1 MATGVPSYVTAS
13 DATVKKLAQQ
23 FLGVEET
30 QGPARRAAAEGQA
43 APKRPREPATA
54 GSRRRPSPGK
64 DQAIQAIQQG
74 AGGQL
79 PVYYPTVRAEELA
92 VHRPAALLQDHD
104 PRRQAPQAATG
115 WSLKR
120 GLVGEYYGIQGTTWK
135 NPPILDSAVRRRGR
149 WASATFELH
158 YDGDRLRLVAWR
170 TPKAV
175 YWVSN
180 TLLQTL
186 TERQM
191 LAIARSTRLP

>member
-1 MATGVPSYVTAS
+1 M
-13 DATVKKLAQQ
+13 KKLTRQ

-30 QGPARRAAAEGQA
+30 EGPRGELLPKDRKKRKRARKEQGDGGLEKAFNLGN
-43 APKRPREPATA
+43 
-54 GSRRRPSPGK
+54 

-79 PVYYPTVRAEELA
+79 PVYFPTVRVKNSLFTG
-92 VHRPAALLQDHD
+92 P
-104 PRRQAPQAATG
+104 PRYYKIVTRNGERHKAYRMVA
-115 WSLKR
+115 KR

-135 NPPILDSAVRRRGR
+135 DPPILADKSEKKKMGKR
-149 WASATFELH
+149 TFELH

-170 TPKAV
+170 TKKAV